1 MKRWLVGVKILS
13 HIIYPKLY
21 FSLEWRINLRI
32 SAKSRYALAATIHMA
47 QSSNKNEYITLIS
60 ISEKLDISKIYLEQV
75 FSLLKRGGIV
85 NSIKGSQ
92 GGYQLAKDIKNITAY
107 DILSSVETSLFEHT
121 EETIK
126 EKAPEIEAAVR
137 EALYEPLDGVVKA
150 MLQKVTLYDLV
161 SETEKHK
168 SDHNLMFFI

>member
-1 MKRWLVGVKILS
+1 MRL
-13 HIIYPKLY
+13 
-21 FSLEWRINLRI
+21 

-47 QSSNKNEYITLIS
+47 QYSNKNEYITLIS
-60 ISEKLDISKIYLEQV
+60 ISDKLDISKIYLEQV

-92 GGYQLAKDIKNITAY
+92 GGYQLADDPQKITVY
-107 DILSSVETSLFEHT
+107 DILSSVETSLFEST

-137 EALYEPLDGVVKA
+137 NAVYNPLDATVKN
-150 MLQKVTLYDLV
+150 MLNKITLYDLV
-161 SETEKHK
+161 SETDKHK
-168 SDHNLMFFI
+168 PDQNFMFFI

>member
-1 MKRWLVGVKILS
+1 MRL
-13 HIIYPKLY
+13 
-21 FSLEWRINLRI
+21 

-47 QSSNKNEYITLIS
+47 QANNKNDYITLIS

-92 GGYQLAKDIKNITAY
+92 GGYQLSADPQQITVY
-107 DILSSVETSLFEHT
+107 DILSAVETSLFEST

-126 EKAPEIEAAVR
+126 ERAPEIETSMRVTVFD
-137 EALYEPLDGVVKA
+137 PLDSAIKET
-150 MLQKVTLYDLV
+150 LQKATLYDLV
-161 SETEKHK
+161 FESEKQKAEQGF
-168 SDHNLMFFI
+168 MFFI